1 MGDTLVNAI
10 EEEEMRSGMNHTF
23 AASKHEITFSLSFFF
38 CPGAQTVYK
47 RFLKC

>member
-23 AASKHEITFSLSFFF
+23 AASKQEITFSLSFFF
-38 CPGAQTVYK
+38 V
-47 RFLKC
+47 RELKQFTKGF